1 MNKLPAKQIYLLL
14 VIIVGIIALSV
25 YSTYALFTFESTTGD
40 IVSIHIPKSLKISEN
55 IYEYQQI
62 KVGPNQV
69 VTTDID
75 VHNAF
80 DYEVCYSVWYKVL
93 GSLEVQNKV
102 QLFEH
107 NDKSLTSSGTIAP
120 NTHLRIKI
128 IIVNDN
134 DSEVKINLG
143 TIGSSKENETCS
155 LNLSNDKHL
164 ISVSHSNVNLLTT
177 SLLDNI
183 ENKVQKEE
191 GYLIHNIN
199 DNYFT
204 FDKDKKLYFSNE
216 FTYTNEKF
224 TLTNGVNITIE
235 EFINENNLNTENK
248 YFCMDNFD
256 CSILYQIT
264 NIELKDDKYNIS
276 YNKLIGYLESEN
288 GLRKI
293 NDNDYV
299 YYGDNPDNYI
309 YYNCKNNDD
318 VSSCELWRIVGLFYN
333 EEKDSY
339 NIKIVRNN
347 SIGLYQY
354 DYKMINDEN
363 NSSNNWNE
371 STLNKY
377 LNEEYKLSG
386 GSNFIDTYTQKLEVL
401 PSLEVDVKNTKT
413 ESTTNSKI
421 NLLTLSD
428 YVYTSSC
435 NKNKLN
441 EYNET
446 CFKNNW
452 LNNIEVSNEWTMTVK
467 EVEEPIIEE
476 PITPEVNDNQILE
489 DNNNKNEENL
499 NPSEEE
505 NAEDNNEINEE
516 EVPEEINKYIINYAY
531 SVNNNIK
538 ESDVNEKLSV
548 RPVVYLK
555 SRMLL
560 ISGDGSFNS
569 PYIVK

>member
-14 VIIVGIIALSV
+14 VIIIGIIALSV

-40 IVSIHIPKSLKISEN
+40 IVSIHIPKSLTISEN
-55 IYEYQQI
+55 VYEYSQI

-93 GSLEVQNKV
+93 GSSEIQNNVQI
-102 QLFEH
+102 FEH
-107 NDKSLTSSGTIAP
+107 NGKSLTSSGTIAP
-120 NTHLRIKI
+120 NTHLRIKVVI
-128 IIVNDN
+128 INDN
-134 DSEVKINLG
+134 DKEVKINLG

-164 ISVSHSNVNLLTT
+164 ISLSHSNVSLLTNNLLD
-177 SLLDNI
+177 SI
-183 ENKVQKEE
+183 ENKTQKEE
-191 GYLIHNIN
+191 GYLVHTMN
-199 DNYFT
+199 DNYLT

-224 TLTNGVNITIE
+224 TLTNGINNTIE

-248 YFCMDNFD
+248 YFCLDNFD

-288 GLRKI
+288 GLRKT

-318 VSSCELWRIVGLFYN
+318 VSSCEIWRIVGLFYN
-333 EEKDSY
+333 KEKDNY
-339 NIKIVRNN
+339 NIKIVRND

-354 DYKMINDEN
+354 DYKMNGDEN

-386 GSNFIDTYTQKLEVL
+386 GSNYLDTYTQNLEIFPNL
-401 PSLEVDVKNTKT
+401 DVDIKTKQN
-413 ESTTNSKI
+413 ELTTNSKI
-421 NLLTLSD
+421 SILTLSD
-428 YVYTSSC
+428 YVQASSC
-435 NKNKLN
+435 VNKKFN
-441 EYNET
+441 EYNEN

-467 EVEEPIIEE
+467 EIEKPIIEE
-476 PITPEVNDNQILE
+476 IVVPEQE
-489 DNNNKNEENL
+489 ENNESNNEENTEE
-499 NPSEEE
+499 NNEQTPEEE
-505 NAEDNNEINEE
+505 AQ
-516 EVPEEINKYIINYAY
+516 EEINKYIINYVY

-538 ESDVNEKLSV
+538 ETDVNEKLSV

-569 PYIVK
+569 PYVVK